1 MLLSADDCNIWDEGS
16 DQEGNI
22 RFDKKRPGV
31 VVGATFNKL
40 VERITSLTDHGKNES
55 ERWREREREKER
67 GTCSLQGFVLECAI
81 EEKTCSMCF
90 IRELPFLYSP
100 DIEFVKTFLL
110 TYQSYATPDKLLRKL
125 IERYNV
131 VRPYDMPL
139 MQFGQMRQ
147 TIQARVIN
155 ALRLW
160 VEYGVD
166 FKGVYEKEKGRACV
180 LYLISFVLGGL
191 G

>member
-1 MLLSADDCNIWDEGS
+1 MHFC
-16 DQEGNI
+16 
-22 RFDKKRPGV
+22 
-31 VVGATFNKL
+31 
-40 VERITSLTDHGKNES
+40 
-55 ERWREREREKER
+55 
-67 GTCSLQGFVLECAI
+67 
-81 EEKTCSMCF
+81 
-90 IRELPFLYSP
+90 SP

-131 VRPYDMPL
+131 VRPDDMAL
-139 MQFGQMRQ
+139 LQFGQMRQ

-166 FKGVYEKEKGRACV
+166 FKGMCMRHKEKDKC
-180 LYLISFVLGGL
+180 FVCPYVCHV
-191 G
+191 

>member
-1 MLLSADDCNIWDEGS
+1 MVSITIFLSPIIIIIIIA
-16 DQEGNI
+16 
-22 RFDKKRPGV
+22 
-31 VVGATFNKL
+31 L
-40 VERITSLTDHGKNES
+40 
-55 ERWREREREKER
+55 
-67 GTCSLQGFVLECAI
+67 
-81 EEKTCSMCF
+81 
-90 IRELPFLYSP
+90 FL

-131 VRPYDMPL
+131 VRPSGMSL
-139 MQFGQMRQ
+139 AEFSQMRQ

-166 FKGVYEKEKGRACV
+166 FKGIEKERE
-180 LYLISFVLGGL
+180 
-191 G
+191 

>member
-1 MLLSADDCNIWDEGS
+1 MVSITIFLSPIIIIA
-16 DQEGNI
+16 
-22 RFDKKRPGV
+22 
-31 VVGATFNKL
+31 L
-40 VERITSLTDHGKNES
+40 
-55 ERWREREREKER
+55 
-67 GTCSLQGFVLECAI
+67 
-81 EEKTCSMCF
+81 
-90 IRELPFLYSP
+90 FL

-131 VRPYDMPL
+131 VRPSGMSL
-139 MQFGQMRQ
+139 AEFSQMRQ

-166 FKGVYEKEKGRACV
+166 FKGIVKERVKERRM
-180 LYLISFVLGGL
+180 GG
-191 G
+191 GG